1 MRSVYVIGIGMIRF
15 GRYPDIWIEELGRQ
29 AIQAALND
37 SGIDPRRLE
46 IIYCGH
52 SHQGRVAGQRALKQ
66 AGIAGN
72 EVVNV
77 ENACAGGSTSFRQAY
92 LAVASGICDL
102 AMAVGMEKVGSGLLP
117 PNEEDLDALQGRVMP
132 GHYAVKAI
140 RHMHEFGT
148 TPEQMGMVSVKS
160 HRNGA
165 LNPLAQYQ
173 EEVTL
178 EQVLSSRM
186 VADPLTLLQC
196 CPTGDGAAAAILA
209 SRSEAGKTTHPLIRV
224 AGSAVRSGR
233 FMGSGKDILSSPLTA
248 ETAKAAYDMASV
260 GPEDIDVCECH
271 DAFTI
276 GEILHYENLGFCKR
290 GEGGRLIQKGETE
303 INGSIPVN
311 TSGGLL
317 SKGHPLG
324 ATGIAQV
331 VEIVQQLRG
340 EAGKRQVNRPRVG
353 LTHTM
358 GGAIP
363 ELEAGACA
371 VHILMR
377 EGRKQKKSKEVV
389 TT

>member
-1 MRSVYVIGIGMIRF
+1 V
-15 GRYPDIWIEELGRQ
+15 EELGRQ
-29 AIQAALND
+29 AIHAALRD
-37 SGIDPRRLE
+37 SGIDPHRLPVA
-46 IIYCGH
+46 YCGH

-66 AGIAGN
+66 AGIVGI

-92 LAVASGICDL
+92 IAVASGLYDL
-102 AMAVGMEKVGSGLLP
+102 ALAVGMEKVGSGLLP
-117 PNEEDLDALQGRVMP
+117 SNEEDLDALQGRVLP
-132 GHYAVKAI
+132 GHYAVKAM
-140 RHMHEFGT
+140 RHMREFGT
-148 TPEQMGMVSVKS
+148 TVEQLAMVSVKS
-160 HRNGA
+160 HRNA
-165 LNPLAQYQ
+165 VLNPLAQYQ

-178 EQVLSSRM
+178 EQVLTSRL

-196 CPTGDGAAAAILA
+196 CPTGDGAAAAILGSKQEAEKA
-209 SRSEAGKTTHPLIRV
+209 SHPRVRV
-224 AGSAVRSGR
+224 AGSAVRSGG
-233 FMGSGKDILSSPLTA
+233 FMGSGKDILSSPLTR
-248 ETAKAAYDMASV
+248 ETAKAAYDMASL

-276 GEILHYENLGFCKR
+276 GEILHYENLGFCRR
-290 GEGGRLIQKGETE
+290 GEGGRLVQEGKTE

-331 VEIVQQLRG
+331 FEVVQQLRG
-340 EAGKRQVNRPRVG
+340 EAGKRQIRNPRVG

-363 ELEAGACA
+363 ELEAGACS
-371 VHILMR
+371 VHVFI
-377 EGRKQKKSKEVV
+377 KE
-389 TT
+389 